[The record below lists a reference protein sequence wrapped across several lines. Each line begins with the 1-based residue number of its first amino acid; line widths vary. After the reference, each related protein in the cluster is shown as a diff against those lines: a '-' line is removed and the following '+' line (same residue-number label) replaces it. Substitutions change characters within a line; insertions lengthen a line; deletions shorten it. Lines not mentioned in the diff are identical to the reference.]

1 MLPVCGAGRSV
12 ATLAGVDHDHYAV
25 LGVEEHVDRRTLR
38 AAYLARMRLHHPD
51 RRPGDPGHTARALN
65 EAYAVL
71 RDPERRAAYDRLR
84 RARRGGGAQLSS
96 PDAPT
101 TAAASTAARTAA
113 HRSARS
119 PRNPDAPR
127 GTRTVDRAAYSEQ
140 SGQHYRRV
148 SASLLR
154 VGGAVFVLGLV
165 LLALLS

>member
-1 MLPVCGAGRSV
+1 M
-12 ATLAGVDHDHYAV
+12 DHDHYAL
-25 LGVEEHVDRRTLR
+25 LGVEEHADSRTLR

-65 EAYAVL
+65 EAYEVL

-84 RARRGGGAQLSS
+84 RARRGGAQR
-96 PDAPT
+96 PGQW
-101 TAAASTAARTAA
+101 TAGGTPGRVA
-113 HRSARS
+113 HRSTSR

-127 GTRTVDRAAYSEQ
+127 GARSVDRSAYSQE

-154 VGGAVFVLGLV
+154 IGVAVFVLGLV